1 VPCEKRSKETRIME
15 KRYSAVYQYGYV
27 IFGIGNTE
35 EEAIEDAKLYAEEFE
50 IQENRPNDGD
60 MILIEISEALFN
72 KVKEFGGDVKIEK
85 DEDGVYKLPEEI
97 EE

>member
-1 VPCEKRSKETRIME
+1 
-15 KRYSAVYQYGYV
+15 
-27 IFGIGNTE
+27 
-35 EEAIEDAKLYAEEFE
+35 LYAEEFE
-50 IQENRPNDGD
+50 IQENRPKDGD